1 VGRPLSVAV
10 VRMLIRDSP
19 LSFLVNC
26 KKKESFN
33 HSVSTPSSSSSLNT
47 KYSGPSADPLPS
59 FTGTPPNSGSSTL
72 SPALTPTGISSPVR
86 DLRPGPTATTDPS
99 LICGVEGANDDVV
112 RAACG
117 ASRVSRTRGVGRD
130 RPYRRT

>member
-1 VGRPLSVAV
+1 MPVAV
-10 VRMLIRDSP
+10 VRMLISDNV
-19 LSFLVNC
+19 LSLLVNC

-47 KYSGPSADPLPS
+47 KYSGPSAEPLPS

-99 LICGVEGANDDVV
+99 LICGVDGANDAAV
-112 RAACG
+112 RAECR
-117 ASRVSRTRGVGRD
+117 ASLVSWTNAAGYD
-130 RPYRRT
+130 RP